1 MKSIWSGL
9 FRVASICALCL
20 ASTGFAQTLSL
31 EKKTF
36 STAEDIQV
44 SFTAPTDFAPN
55 AWVAVVPSEVKH
67 GNTAL
72 NNEKNIG
79 YQYLKGR
86 ASGVLVFKAPAKPGA
101 YDFRLTSEDNNDRG
115 KEVASVSFTV
125 TVSVATITIDK
136 TTFAPGEDIPLK
148 FTAPASYA
156 PNAWIGIVPSKV
168 KHTEAQNDENNRG
181 YDYLKSRTSGT
192 MVLKAPAEPGAYDLR
207 LSDEDDHER
216 GHETYAVSFMVK

>member
-1 MKSIWSGL
+1 MKSIWSSL
-9 FRVASICALCL
+9 LRVASICTLCL

-36 STAEDIQV
+36 FTTEDIQV
-44 SFTAPTDFAPN
+44 SFTAPANYPPN

-67 GNTAL
+67 GNTVL
-72 NNEKNIG
+72 NNEKNFG

-86 ASGVLVFKAPAKPGA
+86 ATGVLVFTAPAKPGA
-101 YDFRLTSEDNNDRG
+101 YDFRLTSEDYNDRG

-125 TVSVATITIDK
+125 TAPGATITIDK
-136 TTFAPGEDIPLK
+136 TTFAPGQDISLN

-156 PNAWIGIVPSKV
+156 PNAWIGIVPSQI
-168 KHTEAQNDENNRG
+168 KHTEALNDENNRG

-207 LSDEDDHER
+207 MNDEDDHER
-216 GHETYAVSFMVK
+216 GHETFSLSFMVK